1 MSDDNRSQGPA
12 DPKAI
17 ARRFRE
23 DLWNTGDLSI
33 ADAIID
39 RECVIH
45 ARIPFATDFMR
56 GPDAVAQ
63 LVLFYRLAF
72 SEIRVTV
79 DGLVAEGD
87 LVVSRW
93 TARGR
98 NTGDLL
104 GLPPTGRETVTT
116 GIDFLRI
123 AGGRIAEGWVSWD
136 TLSLIE
142 QLVVPAPREREVGE
156 PDPGSGFLPLL
167 ARLWEK
173 REESGKP

>member
-1 MSDDNRSQGPA
+1 MSEGQLAQNRE
-12 DPKAI
+12 I

-23 DLWNTGDLSI
+23 DLWNTGDLAI

-39 RECVIH
+39 PECKIH

-56 GPDAVAQ
+56 GPDAMAQ
-63 LVLFYRLAF
+63 LVMFYRIAF

-79 DGLVAEGD
+79 DQMVAEGD
-87 LVVSRW
+87 FVVARW
-93 TARGR
+93 TAHGR

-123 AGGRIAEGWVSWD
+123 AEGKVAEGWVSWD

-142 QLVVPAPREREVGE
+142 QLLMPEPQEREVGE
-156 PDPGSGFLPLL
+156 PAPGSGFLPLL
-167 ARLWEK
+167 AHLWEQ
-173 REESGKP
+173 REGEDGKL

>member
-1 MSDDNRSQGPA
+1 MSA
-12 DPKAI
+12 KEI

-23 DLWNTGDLSI
+23 DLWNTGDLAI
-33 ADAIID
+33 ADEIID
-39 RECVIH
+39 RDCRIH
-45 ARIPFATDFMR
+45 ARVPFATDFMS

-72 SEIRVTV
+72 SDIRVTA
-79 DGLVAEGD
+79 DELVAEGD

-93 TARGR
+93 TAHGR

-123 AGGRIAEGWVSWD
+123 TGGKIVEGWVSWD

-142 QLVVPAPREREVGE
+142 QLLVSPEPREREVVE
-156 PDPGSGFLPLL
+156 PETGSGFLPLL

-173 REESGKP
+173 REESGEP